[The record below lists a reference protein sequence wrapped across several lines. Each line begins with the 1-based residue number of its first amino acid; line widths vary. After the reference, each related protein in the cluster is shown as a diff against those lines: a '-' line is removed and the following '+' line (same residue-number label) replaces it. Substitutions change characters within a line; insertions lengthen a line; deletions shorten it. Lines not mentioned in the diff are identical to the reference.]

1 MTTSKPSQQG
11 MFGDGSEETLELLP
25 TPRASEAAHS
35 GRVTMN
41 HDGQV
46 GLAEWANNALNRGFS
61 PQATPAS
68 HSQVPGKGPERMTPG
83 TSGRGFASCLPRLT
97 PTVLTGFVSKMSEG
111 TSAWASTVCSLTWT
125 TSATPAR
132 RGLFLLRLSAR
143 STKET
148 ASGSSGAETIWPT
161 PTVQDGANNAGPS
174 QWERNSDPLNVA
186 VHRDQPAL
194 QGQKLNPAFVTRLM
208 GYPDDW
214 LDLSEPSAADGSTA
228 SPSPSADPC
237 MTA

>member
-1 MTTSKPSQQG
+1 MTTSKHSQQG
-11 MFGDGSEETLELLP
+11 MFGDGSEETGVIWR
-25 TPRASEAAHS
+25 TPAAQD
-35 GRVTMN
+35 VMI
-41 HDGQV
+41 
-46 GLAEWANNALNRGFS
+46 AGFS
-61 PQATPAS
+61 PPDTPVS
-68 HSQVPGKGPERMTPG
+68 HSQVPGNGPARMTPG

-111 TSAWASTVCSLTWT
+111 TSAWGSTVCSLTWT

-132 RGLFLLRLSAR
+132 RGLFLLRASGR

-161 PTVQDGANNAGPS
+161 PTVQDGQNNAGPS

-186 VHRDQPAL
+186 VHRDQPAS

-214 LDLSEPSAADGSTA
+214 LDLSEHSAADGSTA
-228 SPSPSADPC
+228 SPLPSADPC
-237 MTA
+237 PTG